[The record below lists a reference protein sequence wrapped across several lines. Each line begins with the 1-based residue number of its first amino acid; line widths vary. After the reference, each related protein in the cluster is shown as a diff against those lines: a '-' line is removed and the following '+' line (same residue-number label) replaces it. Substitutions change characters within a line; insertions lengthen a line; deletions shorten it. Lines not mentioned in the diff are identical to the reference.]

1 MNSPIRNNHG
11 HHAADLVQQTQ
22 AGAEHMGQLTQARG
36 FTGVKVQHT
45 KMQRARMQH
54 NKMLA
59 AAFYRGKRFA
69 EGMHKPPPPS
79 AQKLMRQ
86 LGQRPRPAG
95 SAKAQGK
102 EASAHERPDGQHALE
117 PRHEHEHEHPH
128 EREREHEQGR
138 QQKHGQQQKRER
150 DQQHGDGQQQH
161 RNGHGH
167 DRGSNPH
174 GEEQGQGQGQPQ
186 QSAPRDGQ
194 PRRDGRQSGEGRD
207 KPRKFA
213 IGKAGRAKAAARSQ
227 PLAATMQLLAR
238 QRLGAPD
245 LPAELAAACAKE
257 VLRLAAQIELGP
269 LLAVPMLLA
278 MRSPMALRRNA
289 ARLHAHRHAALM
301 QSAATPGKA
310 TAVAGLLG
318 VSLDNT
324 LARQSAGIEYSY
336 DDQSIA
342 AVKQRIL
349 DTQAALPAR
358 GAPAGGAVTGGATGG
373 AIGGQTGAARQGAAK
388 PTAGASDKK
397 FEVRMAPAAPEAKP

>member
-11 HHAADLVQQTQ
+11 HHAADLAQQSQ

-117 PRHEHEHEHPH
+117 PRHE
-128 EREREHEQGR
+128 REHEQGR

-150 DQQHGDGQQQH
+150 DQQHGEGQQQH

-167 DRGSNPH
+167 DRGSNRQ
-174 GEEQGQGQGQPQ
+174 GDEQGQRQPQ
-186 QSAPRDGQ
+186 QNAPRDGQ

-213 IGKAGRAKAAARSQ
+213 IGKASRAKAAARSQ
-227 PLAATMQLLAR
+227 PLATTMQLLAR

-257 VLRLAAQIELGP
+257 VLRLAAQTELGP

-310 TAVAGLLG
+310 AAVAGLLG

-358 GAPAGGAVTGGATGG
+358 GAPAGGAVTGGA
-373 AIGGQTGAARQGAAK
+373 IGGQTGAARQGAAK
-388 PTAGASDKK
+388 PTAGASDKT
-397 FEVRMAPAAPEAKP
+397 FEVRMAPAAPAAKP

>member
-11 HHAADLVQQTQ
+11 HHAADLAQQAQ

-117 PRHEHEHEHPH
+117 PRHEHEHPH
-128 EREREHEQGR
+128 EREREHEHEQGR
-138 QQKHGQQQKRER
+138 QQKRER

-167 DRGSNPH
+167 DRGSNPQ
-174 GEEQGQGQGQPQ
+174 GEEHGQGQGQPQ
-186 QSAPRDGQ
+186 QNAPRDGQ

-213 IGKAGRAKAAARSQ
+213 IGKAGRVKAAARSQ

-245 LPAELAAACAKE
+245 LPAELAAACTKE

-310 TAVAGLLG
+310 AAVAGLLG

-349 DTQAALPAR
+349 DTQAALPA
-358 GAPAGGAVTGGATGG
+358 GGAQAGAAVTGG
-373 AIGGQTGAARQGAAK
+373 AIGGQAGAARQGAAK
-388 PTAGASDKK
+388 PTAGASDKT
-397 FEVRMAPAAPEAKP
+397 FEVRMAPAAPTAKP

>member
-11 HHAADLVQQTQ
+11 HHAADLAQQAQ

-102 EASAHERPDGQHALE
+102 EASARERPDGQHVLE

-138 QQKHGQQQKRER
+138 QQKRER

-161 RNGHGH
+161 CNGHGH
-167 DRGSNPH
+167 DRGSNRQ
-174 GEEQGQGQGQPQ
+174 GEEQGQGQPQ

-310 TAVAGLLG
+310 AAVAGLLG

-349 DTQAALPAR
+349 DTQVALPAG
-358 GAPAGGAVTGGATGG
+358 GAQAGAAVTGGA
-373 AIGGQTGAARQGAAK
+373 IDGQTGAARQGAAK
-388 PTAGASDKK
+388 LTAGASDKT
-397 FEVRMAPAAPEAKP
+397 FEVRMAPAPPTAKP

>member
-1 MNSPIRNNHG
+1 MNSPIRNHHG
-11 HHAADLVQQTQ
+11 HHAADLAQQAQ
-22 AGAEHMGQLTQARG
+22 AGAEHTGQMTQARG

-86 LGQRPRPAG
+86 LGQRPRPGG

-102 EASAHERPDGQHALE
+102 DASAHERPDDPHALE

-128 EREREHEQGR
+128 EHERKHEQGQ

-167 DRGSNPH
+167 DRGSNQQ
-174 GEEQGQGQGQPQ
+174 GEEQGQPQ
-186 QSAPRDGQ
+186 QNSPRDGQ
-194 PRRDGRQSGEGRD
+194 PRRDSRQPGEGRD

-238 QRLGAPD
+238 QRLRAPD

-289 ARLHAHRHAALM
+289 ARLHAHRHAALT
-301 QSAATPGKA
+301 QSAANPGKA
-310 TAVAGLLG
+310 AAVAGLLG

-349 DTQAALPAR
+349 DTQAALPA
-358 GAPAGGAVTGGATGG
+358 GGARAGAAVTGG
-373 AIGGQTGAARQGAAK
+373 AIGGQAGAARQEAAK
-388 PTAGASDKK
+388 PTAGASDKT
-397 FEVRMAPAAPEAKP
+397 FEVRMAPAAPTAKP

>member
-1 MNSPIRNNHG
+1 
-11 HHAADLVQQTQ
+11 
-22 AGAEHMGQLTQARG
+22 
-36 FTGVKVQHT
+36 
-45 KMQRARMQH
+45 MQRARMQH

-102 EASAHERPDGQHALE
+102 EASARERPDGQHVLE

-128 EREREHEQGR
+128 EREREHEHEQGR
-138 QQKHGQQQKRER
+138 QQKRER

-167 DRGSNPH
+167 DRGSNPQ
-174 GEEQGQGQGQPQ
+174 GEEHGQGQGQPQ
-186 QSAPRDGQ
+186 QNAPRDGQ

-310 TAVAGLLG
+310 AAVAGLLG

-349 DTQAALPAR
+349 DTQAALPA
-358 GAPAGGAVTGGATGG
+358 GAAQAGAAVTGG
-373 AIGGQTGAARQGAAK
+373 AIGGQAAAARQGAAK
-388 PTAGASDKK
+388 PTVGASDKT
-397 FEVRMAPAAPEAKP
+397 FEVRMAPAAPTAKP

>member
-11 HHAADLVQQTQ
+11 HHAADLAQQAQ
-22 AGAEHMGQLTQARG
+22 AGAEHMGQMTQARG

-69 EGMHKPPPPS
+69 EGLHKPPPPS

-86 LGQRPRPAG
+86 LGQRPRPPG

-102 EASAHERPDGQHALE
+102 EASAHERPDDQHALE
-117 PRHEHEHEHPH
+117 PRHEHEHPH
-128 EREREHEQGR
+128 EHERKHEQGQ

-167 DRGSNPH
+167 DRGSNQQ
-174 GEEQGQGQGQPQ
+174 GEEHGQPQ
-186 QSAPRDGQ
+186 QSGPRDGQ

-227 PLAATMQLLAR
+227 PLAATMQLLAA
-238 QRLGAPD
+238 QKLGAPD

-289 ARLHAHRHAALM
+289 ARLHAHRDAALM
-301 QSAATPGKA
+301 QGAATPGKA
-310 TAVAGLLG
+310 AAVAGLLG

-324 LARQSAGIEYSY
+324 LARQRAGIEYTY

-358 GAPAGGAVTGGATGG
+358 GAPAGAAVTGGATSG
-373 AIGGQTGAARQGAAK
+373 AIGDQTGAARQGAAK
-388 PTAGASDKK
+388 PAAGASDKT
-397 FEVRMAPAAPEAKP
+397 FEVRMAPAATAAKP

>member
-11 HHAADLVQQTQ
+11 HHAADLAQQAQ

-102 EASAHERPDGQHALE
+102 EASARERPDGQHALE
-117 PRHEHEHEHPH
+117 PRHEHEHPH

-138 QQKHGQQQKRER
+138 QQKRDR

-174 GEEQGQGQGQPQ
+174 GEEHGQGQGQPQ
-186 QSAPRDGQ
+186 QNAPRDGQ

-310 TAVAGLLG
+310 AAVAGLLG

-349 DTQAALPAR
+349 DTQAALPA
-358 GAPAGGAVTGGATGG
+358 GAAQAGAAVTGG
-373 AIGGQTGAARQGAAK
+373 AIGGQAGAARQGAAK
-388 PTAGASDKK
+388 PTAGASDKT
-397 FEVRMAPAAPEAKP
+397 FEVRMAPAAPTAKP

>member
-1 MNSPIRNNHG
+1 MNSPIRNHHG
-11 HHAADLVQQTQ
+11 HHAADLAQQAQ
-22 AGAEHMGQLTQARG
+22 AGAEHTGQMTQARG

-45 KMQRARMQH
+45 KMQRARLQH

-102 EASAHERPDGQHALE
+102 DASAHERPDDPHALE

-128 EREREHEQGR
+128 ERERKHEQGQ

-167 DRGSNPH
+167 DRDSNPQ
-174 GEEQGQGQGQPQ
+174 GEEQGQPQ
-186 QSAPRDGQ
+186 QHAPRDGQ
-194 PRRDGRQSGEGRD
+194 PQRDGRQSGEGRD

-227 PLAATMQLLAR
+227 PLAATMQLLAT

-324 LARQSAGIEYSY
+324 LARQRAGIEYAY

-349 DTQAALPAR
+349 DTQAALPAG
-358 GAPAGGAVTGGATGG
+358 GAPAGAAVTGGATGG
-373 AIGGQTGAARQGAAK
+373 AIGGQTGAARQEAAK
-388 PTAGASDKK
+388 PTAGASDKT
-397 FEVRMAPAAPEAKP
+397 FEVRMAPAAPTAKP

>member
-11 HHAADLVQQTQ
+11 HHAADLAQQAQ
-22 AGAEHMGQLTQARG
+22 AGADHMGQLTQARG

-102 EASAHERPDGQHALE
+102 EASARERPDGQHALE
-117 PRHEHEHEHPH
+117 PRHEHEHPH
-128 EREREHEQGR
+128 EREREHDQGR
-138 QQKHGQQQKRER
+138 QQKQGQQQKRER

-167 DRGSNPH
+167 DRGSNPQ
-174 GEEQGQGQGQPQ
+174 GEEHGQGQGQPQ

-227 PLAATMQLLAR
+227 PLAATMQLLAK

-310 TAVAGLLG
+310 AAVAGLLG

-349 DTQAALPAR
+349 DTQAALPA
-358 GAPAGGAVTGGATGG
+358 GGAQAGAAVTGG
-373 AIGGQTGAARQGAAK
+373 AIGGQADAARQGAAK
-388 PTAGASDKK
+388 PMAGASDKT
-397 FEVRMAPAAPEAKP
+397 FEVRMAPAAPTAKP

>member
-11 HHAADLVQQTQ
+11 RHAADLAQQAQ
-22 AGAEHMGQLTQARG
+22 AGAEHVGQLAQARG

-79 AQKLMRQ
+79 AQKLIRQ

-102 EASAHERPDGQHALE
+102 DASARERPDDQHALE
-117 PRHEHEHEHPH
+117 PRHEHEHPH
-128 EREREHEQGR
+128 EREHKHEQ
-138 QQKHGQQQKRER
+138 GQQQKRER
-150 DQQHGDGQQQH
+150 GQQHGEGQQQH

-167 DRGSNPH
+167 DHGPNQQ
-174 GEEQGQGQGQPQ
+174 GEEQGQPQ
-186 QSAPRDGQ
+186 QSASRDGQ
-194 PRRDGRQSGEGRD
+194 RQRDGRQSGEGRD

-227 PLAATMQLLAR
+227 PLAATMQLLAT
-238 QRLGAPD
+238 QKLGAPD

-257 VLRLAAQIELGP
+257 VLRLAAQIELGS

-310 TAVAGLLG
+310 AAVAGLLG

-349 DTQAALPAR
+349 DTQAALPAC
-358 GAPAGGAVTGGATGG
+358 GAPAGAVVAGS
-373 AIGGQTGAARQGAAK
+373 AIGVQSGAARQGAGK
-388 PTAGASDKK
+388 PAAGASDKT
-397 FEVRMAPAAPEAKP
+397 FEVRMAPAARTAKP

>member
-1 MNSPIRNNHG
+1 VNSPIRNNHG
-11 HHAADLVQQTQ
+11 HHAADLAQQAQ
-22 AGAEHMGQLTQARG
+22 AGAEHVGQMTQARG

-95 SAKAQGK
+95 SAKTQGK
-102 EASAHERPDGQHALE
+102 EASAHERPDDPHALE

-128 EREREHEQGR
+128 ERERKHEQGQ

-167 DRGSNPH
+167 DRGSNQH
-174 GEEQGQGQGQPQ
+174 GEEQGQPQ
-186 QSAPRDGQ
+186 QGAPRDGQ

-227 PLAATMQLLAR
+227 PLAATMQLLATHK
-238 QRLGAPD
+238 LGAPD

-301 QSAATPGKA
+301 QSVATPGKA
-310 TAVAGLLG
+310 AAVAGLLG

-349 DTQAALPAR
+349 DTQAALPA
-358 GAPAGGAVTGGATGG
+358 GGVPAGAAVTGGATGG
-373 AIGGQTGAARQGAAK
+373 PTGAARQGTAK
-388 PTAGASDKK
+388 PTAGASDKT
-397 FEVRMAPAAPEAKP
+397 FEVRMAPAAPPAKP

>member
-11 HHAADLVQQTQ
+11 HHAADLAQQAQ
-22 AGAEHMGQLTQARG
+22 AGAEHMGQMTQARG

-69 EGMHKPPPPS
+69 EGTHKPPPPS

-86 LGQRPRPAG
+86 LGQRPRPPG

-102 EASAHERPDGQHALE
+102 EASAHERPDDQHALE
-117 PRHEHEHEHPH
+117 PRHEHEHPH
-128 EREREHEQGR
+128 ERERKHEQGQ

-167 DRGSNPH
+167 DRGSNPQ
-174 GEEQGQGQGQPQ
+174 GEEHGQPQ
-186 QSAPRDGQ
+186 QSGPRDGQ

-227 PLAATMQLLAR
+227 PLAATMQLLAA
-238 QRLGAPD
+238 QKLGAPD

-289 ARLHAHRHAALM
+289 ARLHAHRDAALM
-301 QSAATPGKA
+301 QGAAAPSKA
-310 TAVAGLLG
+310 AAVAGLLG
-318 VSLDNT
+318 VALDNT
-324 LARQSAGIEYSY
+324 LARQRAGIEYTY

-358 GAPAGGAVTGGATGG
+358 GAPAGAAVTGG
-373 AIGGQTGAARQGAAK
+373 AIGGQTGAAPQGAAK
-388 PTAGASDKK
+388 AAAGASDKT
-397 FEVRMAPAAPEAKP
+397 FEVRMAPAATAAKP

>member
-11 HHAADLVQQTQ
+11 HHAADLAQQAQ

-138 QQKHGQQQKRER
+138 QQKRER

-167 DRGSNPH
+167 DRGSNPQ
-174 GEEQGQGQGQPQ
+174 GEEHGQGQPQ
-186 QSAPRDGQ
+186 QNAPRDGQ

-227 PLAATMQLLAR
+227 PLAATMQLLAK

-310 TAVAGLLG
+310 AAVAGLLG

-349 DTQAALPAR
+349 DTQAALPA
-358 GAPAGGAVTGGATGG
+358 GGAQAGAAVTGG
-373 AIGGQTGAARQGAAK
+373 AIGGQADAARQGAAK
-388 PTAGASDKK
+388 PMAGASDKT
-397 FEVRMAPAAPEAKP
+397 FEVRMAPAAPTAKP

>member
-1 MNSPIRNNHG
+1 MNSPIRNHHG
-11 HHAADLVQQTQ
+11 HHAADLAQQAQ
-22 AGAEHMGQLTQARG
+22 AGAEHTGQMTQARG

-45 KMQRARMQH
+45 KMQRARLQH

-102 EASAHERPDGQHALE
+102 DASAHERPDDPHALE
-117 PRHEHEHEHPH
+117 PRHEHEHPH
-128 EREREHEQGR
+128 ERERKHEQGQ

-150 DQQHGDGQQQH
+150 DQQRGDGQQQH

-167 DRGSNPH
+167 DRDSNPQ
-174 GEEQGQGQGQPQ
+174 GEEQGQPQ
-186 QSAPRDGQ
+186 QHAPRDGQ
-194 PRRDGRQSGEGRD
+194 PQRDGRQSGEGRD

-227 PLAATMQLLAR
+227 PLAATMQLLAT

-245 LPAELAAACAKE
+245 LPAELAAACARE

-310 TAVAGLLG
+310 AAVAGLLG

-324 LARQSAGIEYSY
+324 LARQRAGIEYAY

-349 DTQAALPAR
+349 DTQAALPAG
-358 GAPAGGAVTGGATGG
+358 GAPAGAAVTGGATGG
-373 AIGGQTGAARQGAAK
+373 AIGGQTGAARQEAAK
-388 PTAGASDKK
+388 PTAGASDRT
-397 FEVRMAPAAPEAKP
+397 FEVRMAPAAPTAKP

>member
-1 MNSPIRNNHG
+1 MNSPIRNHHG
-11 HHAADLVQQTQ
+11 HHAADLAQQAQ
-22 AGAEHMGQLTQARG
+22 AGAEHMGQMTQARG
-36 FTGVKVQHT
+36 FAGLKVQHT

-117 PRHEHEHEHPH
+117 PGHEHEHPH
-128 EREREHEQGR
+128 EHERKHEQGQ

-150 DQQHGDGQQQH
+150 DQQHGDAQQQH

-167 DRGSNPH
+167 DRGSNQQRD
-174 GEEQGQGQGQPQ
+174 EQGQ

-227 PLAATMQLLAR
+227 PLAATMQLLAT
-238 QRLGAPD
+238 QKLGAPD

-310 TAVAGLLG
+310 AAVAGLLG

-349 DTQAALPAR
+349 DTQAALPAG
-358 GAPAGGAVTGGATGG
+358 GAPAGAAVMGGATGG
-373 AIGGQTGAARQGAAK
+373 AIGARPVAARQGAADA
-388 PTAGASDKK
+388 TAGASDKTL
-397 FEVRMAPAAPEAKP
+397 EVRMAPAARTAKP

>member
-11 HHAADLVQQTQ
+11 HHAADLAQQAQ
-22 AGAEHMGQLTQARG
+22 AGGEHMGQLTQARG

-45 KMQRARMQH
+45 KLQRARMQH

-86 LGQRPRPAG
+86 LGQRPRPAP

-102 EASAHERPDGQHALE
+102 EASARERPDGQHALE
-117 PRHEHEHEHPH
+117 PRHEHEHPHEH
-128 EREREHEQGR
+128 EREREHEHEHEHEQGR
-138 QQKHGQQQKRER
+138 QQKRER

-167 DRGSNPH
+167 DRGSNPQ

-186 QSAPRDGQ
+186 QNAPRDGQ

-213 IGKAGRAKAAARSQ
+213 IGKAGRAKAAARGQ

-238 QRLGAPD
+238 QKLGAPD

-310 TAVAGLLG
+310 AAVAGLLG

-324 LARQSAGIEYSY
+324 LARQSAGVEYSY

-349 DTQAALPAR
+349 DTQAALPA
-358 GAPAGGAVTGGATGG
+358 GGAQAGAAVAGG

-388 PTAGASDKK
+388 PTAGASDKT
-397 FEVRMAPAAPEAKP
+397 FEVRMAPAAPTAKP

>member
-11 HHAADLVQQTQ
+11 HHAADLAQQAQ

-102 EASAHERPDGQHALE
+102 EASARERPDGQHALE
-117 PRHEHEHEHPH
+117 PRHEHSH

-138 QQKHGQQQKRER
+138 QQKQGQQQKRER

-167 DRGSNPH
+167 DRGSNRQ
-174 GEEQGQGQGQPQ
+174 GEEHGQGQGQPQ
-186 QSAPRDGQ
+186 QNAPRDGQ

-227 PLAATMQLLAR
+227 PLAATMQLLAK

-310 TAVAGLLG
+310 AAVAGLLG

-349 DTQAALPAR
+349 DTQAALPA
-358 GAPAGGAVTGGATGG
+358 GAAQAGAAVTGG

-388 PTAGASDKK
+388 PTAGASDKT
-397 FEVRMAPAAPEAKP
+397 FEVRMAPAAPTAKP

>member
-1 MNSPIRNNHG
+1 
-11 HHAADLVQQTQ
+11 
-22 AGAEHMGQLTQARG
+22 
-36 FTGVKVQHT
+36 
-45 KMQRARMQH
+45 MQRARMQH

-117 PRHEHEHEHPH
+117 PRHDHEHEHPH

-138 QQKHGQQQKRER
+138 QQKQGQQQKRER

-167 DRGSNPH
+167 DRGSNPQ
-174 GEEQGQGQGQPQ
+174 GEEHGHGQGQPQ
-186 QSAPRDGQ
+186 QNAPRDGQ

-310 TAVAGLLG
+310 AAVAGLLG

-349 DTQAALPAR
+349 DTQAALPA
-358 GAPAGGAVTGGATGG
+358 GAAQAGAAVTGG
-373 AIGGQTGAARQGAAK
+373 AIGGQAGAARQGAAK
-388 PTAGASDKK
+388 PTAGASDKT
-397 FEVRMAPAAPEAKP
+397 FEVRVAPAPPTAKP

>member
-1 MNSPIRNNHG
+1 
-11 HHAADLVQQTQ
+11 
-22 AGAEHMGQLTQARG
+22 
-36 FTGVKVQHT
+36 
-45 KMQRARMQH
+45 MQRARMQH

-102 EASAHERPDGQHALE
+102 EASARERPDGQHVLE

-138 QQKHGQQQKRER
+138 QQKHGQQQKR

-174 GEEQGQGQGQPQ
+174 GEEQGQPQ
-186 QSAPRDGQ
+186 QNAPRDGQ

-301 QSAATPGKA
+301 QSAVTPGKA
-310 TAVAGLLG
+310 AAVAGLLG

-349 DTQAALPAR
+349 DTQTALPA
-358 GAPAGGAVTGGATGG
+358 GAAQAGAAVAGG
-373 AIGGQTGAARQGAAK
+373 AIGGQAGAARQGAAK
-388 PTAGASDKK
+388 PTVGASDKT
-397 FEVRMAPAAPEAKP
+397 FEVRMAPAAPTAKP

>member
-11 HHAADLVQQTQ
+11 HHAADLAQQAQ

-102 EASAHERPDGQHALE
+102 EASARERPDGQHALE
-117 PRHEHEHEHPH
+117 PRHEHEHPH

-138 QQKHGQQQKRER
+138 QQKQGQQQKRER

-167 DRGSNPH
+167 DHGSNPQ
-174 GEEQGQGQGQPQ
+174 GEEHGQGQPQ
-186 QSAPRDGQ
+186 QNAPRDGQ

-245 LPAELAAACAKE
+245 LPAELAAACTKE

-310 TAVAGLLG
+310 AAVAGLLG

-349 DTQAALPAR
+349 DTQAALPA
-358 GAPAGGAVTGGATGG
+358 GAAQAGAAVTGG
-373 AIGGQTGAARQGAAK
+373 AIGGQAGAARQGAAK
-388 PTAGASDKK
+388 PTAGASDKT
-397 FEVRMAPAAPEAKP
+397 FEVRMAPAAPTAKP

>member
-11 HHAADLVQQTQ
+11 HHAADLAQQAQ
-22 AGAEHMGQLTQARG
+22 AGAEHVGQMTQARG

-95 SAKAQGK
+95 SAKTQGK
-102 EASAHERPDGQHALE
+102 EASAHERPDDPHALE

-128 EREREHEQGR
+128 
-138 QQKHGQQQKRER
+138 ER

-167 DRGSNPH
+167 DRGSNQH
-174 GEEQGQGQGQPQ
+174 GEEQGQPQ
-186 QSAPRDGQ
+186 QGAPRDGQ

-227 PLAATMQLLAR
+227 PLAATMQLLATHK
-238 QRLGAPD
+238 LGAPD

-310 TAVAGLLG
+310 AAVAGLLG

-349 DTQAALPAR
+349 DTQAALPSG
-358 GAPAGGAVTGGATGG
+358 GAPAAAAVTGGATGG
-373 AIGGQTGAARQGAAK
+373 AIGGPTGAARQGTAK
-388 PTAGASDKK
+388 PTAGASDKT
-397 FEVRMAPAAPEAKP
+397 FEVRMAPAAPPAKP

>member
-11 HHAADLVQQTQ
+11 HHAADLAQQAQ
-22 AGAEHMGQLTQARG
+22 AGAEHVGQMTQARG

-95 SAKAQGK
+95 SAKTQGK
-102 EASAHERPDGQHALE
+102 EASAHERPDDPHALE

-128 EREREHEQGR
+128 ERERKHEQGQ

-167 DRGSNPH
+167 DRGSNQH
-174 GEEQGQGQGQPQ
+174 GEEQGQPQ
-186 QSAPRDGQ
+186 QGAPRDGQ

-227 PLAATMQLLAR
+227 PLAATMQLLATHK
-238 QRLGAPD
+238 LGAPD

-310 TAVAGLLG
+310 AAVAGLLG

-349 DTQAALPAR
+349 DTQAALPA
-358 GAPAGGAVTGGATGG
+358 GGVPAGAAVTGG
-373 AIGGQTGAARQGAAK
+373 AIGGPTGAARQGTAK
-388 PTAGASDKK
+388 PTAGASDKT
-397 FEVRMAPAAPEAKP
+397 FEVRMAPAAPPAKP

>member
-11 HHAADLVQQTQ
+11 HHAAELAQQAQ
-22 AGAEHMGQLTQARG
+22 AGAEHVGQMTQARG

-95 SAKAQGK
+95 SAKTQGK
-102 EASAHERPDGQHALE
+102 EASAHERPDDPHALE

-128 EREREHEQGR
+128 ERERKHEQGQ

-167 DRGSNPH
+167 DRGSNQH
-174 GEEQGQGQGQPQ
+174 GEEQGQPQ
-186 QSAPRDGQ
+186 QGTPRDGQ

-227 PLAATMQLLAR
+227 PLAATMQLLATHK
-238 QRLGAPD
+238 LGAPD

-301 QSAATPGKA
+301 QSAAPPGKA
-310 TAVAGLLG
+310 AAVAGLLG

-349 DTQAALPAR
+349 DTQAALPA
-358 GAPAGGAVTGGATGG
+358 GGVPAGTAVTGGATGG
-373 AIGGQTGAARQGAAK
+373 PTGAARHGTAK
-388 PTAGASDKK
+388 PTAGASDKT
-397 FEVRMAPAAPEAKP
+397 FEVRMAPAAPPAKP

>member
-1 MNSPIRNNHG
+1 VNSPIRNNHG
-11 HHAADLVQQTQ
+11 HHAADLAQQAQ
-22 AGAEHMGQLTQARG
+22 AGAEHMGQMTQARG

-69 EGMHKPPPPS
+69 EGLHKPPPPS
-79 AQKLMRQ
+79 VQKLMRQ

-102 EASAHERPDGQHALE
+102 EASAHERPDDQHALE
-117 PRHEHEHEHPH
+117 PRHEHEHPH
-128 EREREHEQGR
+128 ERERKHEQGQ

-167 DRGSNPH
+167 DRGSNQQ
-174 GEEQGQGQGQPQ
+174 GEDQGQPQ

-227 PLAATMQLLAR
+227 PLAATMQLLAA
-238 QRLGAPD
+238 QKLGAPD

-289 ARLHAHRHAALM
+289 ARLHAHRDAALM

-310 TAVAGLLG
+310 AAVAGLLG

-324 LARQSAGIEYSY
+324 LARQSAGIEYAY

-358 GAPAGGAVTGGATGG
+358 GAPAGGAVMGGATGG
-373 AIGGQTGAARQGAAK
+373 EIGGQTGAARQGAAK
-388 PTAGASDKK
+388 PTAGASDKA
-397 FEVRMAPAAPEAKP
+397 FEVRMAPAAPTAKP

>member
-11 HHAADLVQQTQ
+11 HHAADLAQQAQ

-102 EASAHERPDGQHALE
+102 EASARERPDGQHALE
-117 PRHEHEHEHPH
+117 PRHEHEHPH
-128 EREREHEQGR
+128 EREREHDQGR
-138 QQKHGQQQKRER
+138 QQKQGQQQKRER

-167 DRGSNPH
+167 DRGSNRQ
-174 GEEQGQGQGQPQ
+174 GEEHGQGQPQ
-186 QSAPRDGQ
+186 QNAPRDGQ

-227 PLAATMQLLAR
+227 PLAATMQLLAK

-245 LPAELAAACAKE
+245 LPAELAAACTKE

-310 TAVAGLLG
+310 AAVAGLLG

-349 DTQAALPAR
+349 DTQAALPA
-358 GAPAGGAVTGGATGG
+358 GAAQAGAAVTGG

-388 PTAGASDKK
+388 PTAGASDKT
-397 FEVRMAPAAPEAKP
+397 FEVRMAPAAPTAKP

>member
-1 MNSPIRNNHG
+1 
-11 HHAADLVQQTQ
+11 
-22 AGAEHMGQLTQARG
+22 
-36 FTGVKVQHT
+36 
-45 KMQRARMQH
+45 MQRARMQH

-69 EGMHKPPPPS
+69 EGLHKPPPPS

-102 EASAHERPDGQHALE
+102 EASAHERPDDQHALE
-117 PRHEHEHEHPH
+117 PRHEHEHPH
-128 EREREHEQGR
+128 ERERKHEQGQ

-167 DRGSNPH
+167 DRGSNQQ
-174 GEEQGQGQGQPQ
+174 GEEHGQPQ
-186 QSAPRDGQ
+186 QSGPRDGQ

-227 PLAATMQLLAR
+227 PLAATMQLLAA
-238 QRLGAPD
+238 QKLGAPD

-289 ARLHAHRHAALM
+289 ARLHAHRDAALM
-301 QSAATPGKA
+301 QGAATPGKA
-310 TAVAGLLG
+310 AAVAGLLG

-324 LARQSAGIEYSY
+324 LARQRAGIEYTY

-358 GAPAGGAVTGGATGG
+358 GAPAGAAVTGGATSG
-373 AIGGQTGAARQGAAK
+373 AIGDQTGAARQGAAK
-388 PTAGASDKK
+388 AAAGASDKT
-397 FEVRMAPAAPEAKP
+397 FEVRMAPAATAAKP

>member
-11 HHAADLVQQTQ
+11 RHAADLAQQAQ
-22 AGAEHMGQLTQARG
+22 AGTEHTGQMTQARG

-45 KMQRARMQH
+45 KMQRARLQH

-86 LGQRPRPAG
+86 LGQRPRPGG

-102 EASAHERPDGQHALE
+102 EASAHERPDDPHALE
-117 PRHEHEHEHPH
+117 PRHEHEHPH
-128 EREREHEQGR
+128 ERERKHEQ
-138 QQKHGQQQKRER
+138 GQQQKRER
-150 DQQHGDGQQQH
+150 DQQHGEGQQH

-167 DRGSNPH
+167 DRGSNQQ
-174 GEEQGQGQGQPQ
+174 GEEQGQPQ
-186 QSAPRDGQ
+186 QRSPRDGQ

-207 KPRKFA
+207 TPRKFA

-227 PLAATMQLLAR
+227 PLAATMQLLAT
-238 QRLGAPD
+238 QKLGAPD

-257 VLRLAAQIELGP
+257 VLRLAAQVELGP

-310 TAVAGLLG
+310 AAVAGLLG

-324 LARQSAGIEYSY
+324 LARQRAGIEYSY

-342 AVKQRIL
+342 AVKQCIL
-349 DTQAALPAR
+349 DTQAALPA
-358 GAPAGGAVTGGATGG
+358 GKAPAGAAVTGGATGG

-388 PTAGASDKK
+388 ATAGASDKT
-397 FEVRMAPAAPEAKP
+397 FEVRMAPAAPTAKP

>member
-11 HHAADLVQQTQ
+11 HHAADLAQQAQ
-22 AGAEHMGQLTQARG
+22 AGAEHVGQMTQARG

-95 SAKAQGK
+95 SAKTQGK
-102 EASAHERPDGQHALE
+102 EASAHERPDDPHALE

-128 EREREHEQGR
+128 ERERKHEQ
-138 QQKHGQQQKRER
+138 GQQQKRER

-167 DRGSNPH
+167 DRGSNQH
-174 GEEQGQGQGQPQ
+174 GEEQGQPQ
-186 QSAPRDGQ
+186 QGAPRDGQ

-227 PLAATMQLLAR
+227 PLPATMQLLATHK
-238 QRLGAPD
+238 LGAPD

-257 VLRLAAQIELGP
+257 VLRLAAQVELGP

-310 TAVAGLLG
+310 AAVAGLLG

-349 DTQAALPAR
+349 DTQAALPA
-358 GAPAGGAVTGGATGG
+358 GGVPAGAAVTGGATGG
-373 AIGGQTGAARQGAAK
+373 PTGAARQGTAK
-388 PTAGASDKK
+388 PTAGASDKT
-397 FEVRMAPAAPEAKP
+397 FEVRMAPAAPPAKP

>member
-11 HHAADLVQQTQ
+11 HHAADLAQQAQ

-102 EASAHERPDGQHALE
+102 EASAHERPDGQHVLE
-117 PRHEHEHEHPH
+117 PRHEHEHPH

-167 DRGSNPH
+167 DRGSNPQ
-174 GEEQGQGQGQPQ
+174 GEEQGQPQ
-186 QSAPRDGQ
+186 QNAPRDGQ

-310 TAVAGLLG
+310 AAVAGLLG

-349 DTQAALPAR
+349 DTQAALPA
-358 GAPAGGAVTGGATGG
+358 GAAQAGAAVTGG
-373 AIGGQTGAARQGAAK
+373 AIGGQAGAARQGAAK
-388 PTAGASDKK
+388 PTAGASDKT
-397 FEVRMAPAAPEAKP
+397 FEVRMAPAAPTAKP

>member
-11 HHAADLVQQTQ
+11 HHAADLAQQAQ

-138 QQKHGQQQKRER
+138 QQKRER

-167 DRGSNPH
+167 DRGSNRQ
-174 GEEQGQGQGQPQ
+174 GEEQGQGQGQ

-194 PRRDGRQSGEGRD
+194 PRRDGRQSGQGRD

-245 LPAELAAACAKE
+245 LPAELAAACTKE

-349 DTQAALPAR
+349 DTQAALPAG
-358 GAPAGGAVTGGATGG
+358 GAPAGAAVTGG
-373 AIGGQTGAARQGAAK
+373 AIGGQAGAARQGAAK
-388 PTAGASDKK
+388 PTAGASDKT
-397 FEVRMAPAAPEAKP
+397 FEVRMAPAAPTAKP